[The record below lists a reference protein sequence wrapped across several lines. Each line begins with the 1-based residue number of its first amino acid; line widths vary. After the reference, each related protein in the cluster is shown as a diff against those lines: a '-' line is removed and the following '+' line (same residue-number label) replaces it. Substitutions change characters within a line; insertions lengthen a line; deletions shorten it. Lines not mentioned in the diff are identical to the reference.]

1 MLTYFETNLLS
12 SKDVILGLL
21 LKTMLKLK
29 KKTLQKQTKKMV
41 FKKKNLPSQH
51 LWLWRKS
58 NIVNYSQL
66 LPISKVKTSKYH
78 ELKKNYFYKDRT

>member
-1 MLTYFETNLLS
+1 
-12 SKDVILGLL
+12 
-21 LKTMLKLK
+21 
-29 KKTLQKQTKKMV
+29 MV
-41 FKKKNLPSQH
+41 LKKKNLPSQH

>member
-29 KKTLQKQTKKMV
+29 KNSTKTNKKNGIK
-41 FKKKNLPSQH
+41 KKKNLPSQH

>member
-29 KKTLQKQTKKMV
+29 KKSTKTNKKNGI
-41 FKKKNLPSQH
+41 KKKKPPQPAFMVVEE
-51 LWLWRKS
+51 
-58 NIVNYSQL
+58 I
-66 LPISKVKTSKYH
+66 
-78 ELKKNYFYKDRT
+78 